1 MKHLLSIRGLETG
14 EIQGLFKKAR
24 ELRERHRLGKT
35 YQPLLGKTLGMIFY
49 KPSTRTRVSFEVAM
63 FQLGGH
69 ALYLNAEDIQIGR
82 GETLADTA
90 RVLSGYVD
98 AVLIRTFSQ
107 GDLEEFARHS
117 SVPVINGLT
126 DQAHPCQVLAD
137 LFTVGEHF
145 GRLEGL
151 KFAYVGDG
159 NNVAHSWLLAAG
171 RLGLHL
177 SLATPKGYGP
187 REEVQKEVLALSK
200 KSGARVEVG
209 TDPVEAARG
218 AHVLYTDTWVS
229 MGNEA
234 QRSKR
239 LKDFQGYRIDE
250 TLLAMADPKAIVMHC
265 LPAHR
270 GEEISAAAMDGPQS
284 VIFQEAK
291 NRLHVQKA
299 ILVSLLKATD

>member
-1 MKHLLSIRGLETG
+1 MS
-14 EIQGLFKKAR
+14 
-24 ELRERHRLGKT
+24 
-35 YQPLLGKTLGMIFY
+35 
-49 KPSTRTRVSFEVAM
+49 
-63 FQLGGH
+63 
-69 ALYLNAEDIQIGR
+69 
-82 GETLADTA
+82 
-90 RVLSGYVD
+90 LSGYVD

-137 LFTVGEHF
+137 LFTVEEHF
-145 GRLEGL
+145 GKLEGL
-151 KFAYVGDG
+151 KLAYVGDG

-171 RLGLHL
+171 RLGLHF
-177 SLATPKGYGP
+177 SIATPKGYGP
-187 REEVQKEVLALSK
+187 REEVQKEVLALAK

-209 TDPVEAARG
+209 TDPAEAARG

-234 QRSKR
+234 QRAKR
-239 LKDFQGYRIDE
+239 LKDFRDYRVDE
-250 TLLAMADPKAIVMHC
+250 ILLALADPKAIVMHC

-284 VIFQEAK
+284 VIFQEAE

-299 ILVSLLKATD
+299 ILVSLLKTAD

>member
-14 EIQGLFKKAR
+14 EIQGLFGKAR
-24 ELRERHRLGKT
+24 ELREHHRLGKT
-35 YQPLLGKTLGMIFY
+35 HQPLLGKTLGMIFY
-49 KPSTRTRVSFEVAM
+49 KSSTRTRVSFEVAM

-69 ALYLNAEDIQIGR
+69 ALYLNAEDIQLGR

-137 LFTVGEHF
+137 LFTVEEHF
-145 GRLEGL
+145 GKLEGL
-151 KFAYVGDG
+151 KIAYVGDG

-187 REEVQKEVLALSK
+187 REEVQKEVLALAK
-200 KSGARVEVG
+200 ESGARVKVG
-209 TDPVEAARG
+209 TDPAEAARG

-234 QRSKR
+234 QRAKR
-239 LKDFQGYRIDE
+239 LKDFQDYRVDAA
-250 TLLAMADPKAIVMHC
+250 LLALADPKAVVMHC

-284 VIFQEAK
+284 VIFQEAE

-299 ILVSLLKATD
+299 ILVSLLKAAD

>member
-1 MKHLLSIRGLETG
+1 M
-14 EIQGLFKKAR
+14 
-24 ELRERHRLGKT
+24 
-35 YQPLLGKTLGMIFY
+35 
-49 KPSTRTRVSFEVAM
+49 
-63 FQLGGH
+63 
-69 ALYLNAEDIQIGR
+69 
-82 GETLADTA
+82 
-90 RVLSGYVD
+90 
-98 AVLIRTFSQ
+98 
-107 GDLEEFARHS
+107 
-117 SVPVINGLT
+117 
-126 DQAHPCQVLAD
+126 
-137 LFTVGEHF
+137 
-145 GRLEGL
+145 
-151 KFAYVGDG
+151 
-159 NNVAHSWLLAAG
+159 AHSWLLAAG

-239 LKDFQGYRIDE
+239 LKDFQGYRVDE

-270 GEEISAAAMDGPQS
+270 GEEISAAALDGPQS

>member
-239 LKDFQGYRIDE
+239 LKDFQGYRVDE